1 VQAAGSPVTG
11 EPPREL
17 FGHHPAWRA
26 PRWLLWTSGAVAV
39 VGLGA
44 LLLGPS
50 EGTLAG
56 ALLGRLPFQLGLVGL
71 LVCAGGRAS
80 ATLDERGVRCR
91 SVVREDS
98 MTWAELAAVQ
108 PVGRRG
114 AVLRAADG
122 RTIRVRPLPVGVA
135 RALQDAVRRSP

>member
-1 VQAAGSPVTG
+1 MTG

-26 PRWLLWTSGAVAV
+26 PRWLLRTSAAVAV
-39 VGLGA
+39 LGLGL

-50 EGTLAG
+50 ATTPAG
-56 ALLGRLPFQLGLVGL
+56 ALLERLPFQLGLVGL
-71 LVCAGGRAS
+71 LVCLAGRSS
-80 ATLDERGVRCR
+80 ATVDERGVHCR
-91 SVVREDS
+91 SLVREDS
-98 MTWAELAAVQ
+98 VTWPELSAVQ

-122 RTIRVRPLPVGVA
+122 RTVRVRPLPVGVA
-135 RALQDAVRRSP
+135 QALQGAVRRAP